1 VVIVW
6 CKDRDRDRTALR
18 AIPICPPHR
27 NCMEGACTHS
37 PRRVARPCVQAG
49 TPVAAL
55 TVVQLKVILRAA
67 QVPVPSGTNK
77 AGLVVLV
84 TGMLYTGG

>member
-1 VVIVW
+1 
-6 CKDRDRDRTALR
+6 
-18 AIPICPPHR
+18 
-27 NCMEGACTHS
+27 
-37 PRRVARPCVQAG
+37 
-49 TPVAAL
+49 
-55 TVVQLKVILRAA
+55 VVQLKVILRAA